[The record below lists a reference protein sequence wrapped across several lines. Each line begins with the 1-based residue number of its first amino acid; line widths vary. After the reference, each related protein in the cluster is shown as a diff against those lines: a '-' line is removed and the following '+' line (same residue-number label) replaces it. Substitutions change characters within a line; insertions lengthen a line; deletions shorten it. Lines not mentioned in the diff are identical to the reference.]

1 MLPLSDD
8 VVTLRE
14 PEPGDAAVII
24 AGRDDE
30 FRRFLGTGSDDPTP
44 TASIVVAGEVV
55 GWVDHDDR
63 QWLEPDECN
72 LGYNVLPD
80 HRGRGYASRAVR
92 LLLAHL
98 AEEGRYRVATLL
110 IDPANEPSLALADRL
125 GFEALDDLDGS
136 RYFRLA
142 LLPAAGTT

>member
-1 MLPLSDD
+1 MLPISDD

-14 PEPGDAAVII
+14 PEPGDAAVIV

-30 FRRFLGTGSDDPTP
+30 FRRFLGPGRDDPTP

-63 QWLEPDECN
+63 AWLAPDDRN
-72 LGYNVLPD
+72 LGYNVLPG

-136 RYFRLA
+136 RYFRLR
-142 LLPAAGTT
+142 LEPSP